1 MHDNNLCL
9 FGGTCRFKQQL
20 KLVYLKLLQT
30 CHLVIELKSA
40 TNPYFTDKGVFSFTN
55 TRV

>member
-1 MHDNNLCL
+1 MSL